1 MVIRIAFMFGFEFF
15 SGFRHINRHRV
26 QPAARKLQVK
36 RPRLKC
42 HVSAV
47 ALRQFADYAPGL
59 SMKTPLTFLALLIL
73 LLHTSEAHEPVI
85 RARTAVNI
93 PDVPDFITLKCDFH
107 IHTVFSD
114 GNVWPTVRSEEAWRE
129 GLDAIAITDHIEYQP
144 HKADVSTN
152 HNRSYEI
159 ARGTGNDLDVIVVK
173 GSEITRKMPPGHM
186 NAIFLTNSSLL
197 AVDAWQ
203 EAAAAARGQGA
214 FIFWNHPGW
223 EPQLTN
229 GLVVWYPEHTWLQE
243 QDQLH
248 GIEVVNGR
256 DYYPEAHRWAIEK
269 KLTMLSN
276 SDIHAPLN
284 LDYHVHAG
292 DHRPLTLVFA
302 TARTAAAIKEA
313 LFARR
318 TAVYSGEKLIG
329 DEQFL
334 KPIFERSVQ
343 FAKSSVTLRGK
354 GREYLQISNSS
365 DVAYELERVGEIEE
379 LQTPKTIVLAPGKTV
394 LFDVRSNLDLNRGDA
409 TKRFTMKYRVKNLL
423 VAPEKSLEVGLSIE
437 VTFRPAR

>member
-1 MVIRIAFMFGFEFF
+1 
-15 SGFRHINRHRV
+15 
-26 QPAARKLQVK
+26 
-36 RPRLKC
+36 
-42 HVSAV
+42 
-47 ALRQFADYAPGL
+47 
-59 SMKTPLTFLALLIL
+59 
-73 LLHTSEAHEPVI
+73 
-85 RARTAVNI
+85 
-93 PDVPDFITLKCDFH
+93 
-107 IHTVFSD
+107 
-114 GNVWPTVRSEEAWRE
+114 VRSEEAWRE

-159 ARGTGNDLDVIVVK
+159 ARGAGSDLELIVIK

-186 NAIFLTNSSLL
+186 NAIFLTNSTLL
-197 AVDAWQ
+197 ATETWQ
-203 EAAAAARGQGA
+203 PAAAAARQQGA

-223 EPQLTN
+223 ESQTTN
-229 GLVVWYPEHTWLQE
+229 GLVLWYPEHTWLQE

-269 KLTMLSN
+269 KLAMLSN

-302 TARTAAAIKEA
+302 TARTREAIKEA

-334 KPIFERSVQ
+334 KPIFERSIR
-343 FAKSSVTLRGK
+343 FNKTSVTISGK
-354 GREYLQISNSS
+354 GREILQISNAS
-365 DVAYELERVGEIEE
+365 DITYEMERVGDVEE
-379 LQTPKTIVLAPGKTV
+379 LQIPKTIQLAAGKTV
-394 LFDVRSNLDLNRGDA
+394 LFDVRSNLSLNRGDA
-409 TKRFTMKYRVKNLL
+409 TKRFTMNYRVKNLL
-423 VAPEKSLEVGLSIE
+423 IAPEKPLEVGLALE
-437 VTFRPAR
+437 VTFKPAQ

>member
-1 MVIRIAFMFGFEFF
+1 VQLRWCEPVTTLRPNQMKVAFALGT
-15 SGFRHINRHRV
+15 
-26 QPAARKLQVK
+26 L
-36 RPRLKC
+36 
-42 HVSAV
+42 V
-47 ALRQFADYAPGL
+47 ALVISTGR
-59 SMKTPLTFLALLIL
+59 
-73 LLHTSEAHEPVI
+73 AHEPI
-85 RARTAVNI
+85 MRARTAVNL
-93 PDVPDFITLKCDFH
+93 PDVPGFFTLKCDFH

-144 HKADVSTN
+144 HKADLSTN

-159 ARGTGNDLDVIVVK
+159 ARGTGSDLDVMVIK

-186 NAIFLTNSSLL
+186 NAIFLTNSTLL
-197 AVDAWQ
+197 VAETWQ
-203 EAAAAARGQGA
+203 QAAAAARQQGA

-223 EPQLTN
+223 ESQITN
-229 GLVVWYPEHTWLQE
+229 GLVLWYPEHTWLQE
-243 QDQLH
+243 HDQLH

-284 LDYHVHAG
+284 MDYHVHAD

-302 TARTAAAIKEA
+302 TARSAEAIKEA

-318 TAVYSGEKLIG
+318 TAAYSGEKLIG

-334 KPIFERSVQ
+334 KPVFERSVR
-343 FAKSSVTLRGK
+343 FNKTSVTLKGK
-354 GREYLQISNSS
+354 GREYLQISNGADLTYEMERVS
-365 DVAYELERVGEIEE
+365 DFEELE
-379 LQTPKTIVLAPGKTV
+379 TPKTIMLPGGKTV
-394 LFDVRSNLDLNRGDA
+394 LFEVRSNLSLNRGDA
-409 TKRFTMKYRVKNLL
+409 TKRFTVNYRVKNLL
-423 VAPEKSLEVGLSIE
+423 VGPDQPLQVGLPLE
-437 VTFRPAR
+437 VTFKPAQ